1 LPPLEV
7 FESHCI
13 YDGDR
18 HFSQLIR
25 SVSASLRTPVSRA
38 KMLRN
43 HERVTH
49 VLMNQDGDGYVVSYS
64 IAKWYFDEA
73 ERARISV

>member
-1 LPPLEV
+1 
-7 FESHCI
+7 
-13 YDGDR
+13 
-18 HFSQLIR
+18 
-25 SVSASLRTPVSRA
+25 
-38 KMLRN
+38 MLRN
-43 HERVTH
+43 HEHVAR